1 MREVFRREG
10 RPFTENDLVEMFGT
24 EEAITFEQFSKSMLE
39 ILEKENSQEM
49 DLS

>member
-10 RPFTENDLVEMFGT
+10 RPFNETDLVELFSQ
-24 EEAITFEQFSKSMLE
+24 EEVITFENFSKSMLE